1 MPTQIDHVVVVAR
14 HLDRAI
20 AGAERAGFTV
30 VPGGEHAGGQ
40 SHNAL
45 IAFRDGTYIELFAF
59 IDPDRQSAQALWTR
73 LWQGSGLADVA
84 LLSADLDDELARI
97 AEQGIRYPDPTDLGR
112 LRPDGE
118 RLAWRMSVPSD
129 SETASDHGWPFL
141 IEDTTPRSFRV
152 PFEDHEITHPNGAT
166 GLAGV
171 VTLVPDLCR
180 ERAAFSAI
188 LDAGGEPVTFE
199 IPGIALAHRFPIGD
213 ALGQWLIVAEPDHE
227 AGRGSDLASV
237 PARYV
242 QKYGPGPYAVWL
254 RRDDRGTGVGP
265 GAGRLLD
272 LDHLSGAR
280 VYLPHASAS

>member
-1 MPTQIDHVVVVAR
+1 MPSQIDHVVVVAR
-14 HLDRAI
+14 HLDWAI

-59 IDPDRQSAQALWTR
+59 IDPDQQSAQALWTR

-84 LLSADLDDELARI
+84 LLSAALDDDLARI
-97 AEQGIRYPDPTDLGR
+97 AERGVRYPNPTDLGR

-129 SETASDHGWPFL
+129 SETASGHGWPFL

-152 PFEDHEITHPNGAT
+152 PFEEHETTHANGGA
-166 GLAGV
+166 GLAGII
-171 VTLVPDLCR
+171 TLVPDLSEAR
-180 ERAAFSAI
+180 PAFSAI
-188 LDAGGEPVTFE
+188 LDAQGEPASLE
-199 IPGIALAHRFPIGD
+199 IPGIASAHRFPVGD
-213 ALGQWLIVAEPDHE
+213 TLGQWLIVAEPDHE
-227 AGRGSDLASV
+227 SGRGSDLTSV

-242 QKYGPGPYAVWL
+242 QKYGPGPFAAWL
-254 RRDDRGTGVGP
+254 RRDDDSLEMGP
-265 GAGRLLD
+265 GTGRLLD

-280 VYLPHASAS
+280 FYL

>member
-59 IDPDRQSAQALWTR
+59 IDPDQQSAQALWTR

-97 AEQGIRYPDPTDLGR
+97 AAQDIRYPDPTGLGR

-129 SETASDHGWPFL
+129 SETASGHGWPFL

-152 PFEDHEITHPNGAT
+152 PFEEHEITHANGAA
-166 GLAGV
+166 GLAGII
-171 VTLVPDLCR
+171 TLVLDLSE
-180 ERAAFSAI
+180 ERPAFSAI
-188 LDAGGEPVTFE
+188 LGAQGEPAPLE
-199 IPGIALAHRFPIGD
+199 MPGIASGHRFPIGD

-227 AGRGSDLASV
+227 AGSGSDLASV

-242 QKYGPGPYAVWL
+242 QKYGPGPFAVWL
-254 RRDDRGTGVGP
+254 RRDDAPVETGP
-265 GAGRLLD
+265 DTGRLLD
-272 LDHLSGAR
+272 PDDLSGAR
-280 VYLPHASAS
+280 FYI